1 MRKILIVIAMLIAA
15 CYFWLAGW
23 YAKEYFDGK

>member
-1 MRKILIVIAMLIAA
+1 MRKILIVIAMIIAA
-15 CYFWLAGW
+15 FYFWLVGR